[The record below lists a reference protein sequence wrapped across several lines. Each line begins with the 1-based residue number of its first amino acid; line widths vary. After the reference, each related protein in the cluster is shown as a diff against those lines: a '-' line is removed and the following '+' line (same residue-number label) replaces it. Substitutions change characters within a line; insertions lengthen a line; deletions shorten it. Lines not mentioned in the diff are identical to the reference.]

1 MAATSSES
9 ELQYPI
15 ETWEGVDAAA
25 TSSESEL
32 QHPIETWGGV
42 EVRWP
47 TQHPIET
54 WGGVDVRWPTGGFGK
69 QTDAAVSQSVVP
81 PKVLHA

>member
-32 QHPIETWGGV
+32 QHPIET
-42 EVRWP
+42 
-47 TQHPIET
+47 
-54 WGGVDVRWPTGGFGK
+54 
-69 QTDAAVSQSVVP
+69 
-81 PKVLHA
+81 